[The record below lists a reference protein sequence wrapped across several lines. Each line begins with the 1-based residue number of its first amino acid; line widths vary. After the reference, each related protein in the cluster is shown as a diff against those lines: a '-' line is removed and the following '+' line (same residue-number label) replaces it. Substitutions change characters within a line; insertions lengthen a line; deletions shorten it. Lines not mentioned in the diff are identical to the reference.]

1 LAGGG
6 CDAPAH
12 THSEAKTFGQWP
24 GIKPET
30 TSLSGEE
37 KVMPTAKH
45 PENIHVWSL
54 SQFCPKTLK
63 KEWYQNA
70 LQEQLLPTVQERFVT
85 MSQGESDHEMIQRS
99 LHINFGSVATG
110 QASLR
115 ILIP

>member
-1 LAGGG
+1 VSSEFQDNLPLWNRVTTSAELAQYWQEE
-6 CDAPAH
+6 DVMHLH
-12 THSEAKTFGQWP
+12 THTEKQRHLDNGLVSR
-24 GIKPET
+24 PET

-37 KVMPTAKH
+37 KVMPTVKH

-85 MSQGESDHEMIQRS
+85 MSRRE
-99 LHINFGSVATG
+99 
-110 QASLR
+110 
-115 ILIP
+115 